1 MVSVEIRYYNFEN
14 VSHQKQLSRAASQKE
29 ILCEAAETLF
39 KELWDGRPVRLLGV
53 RTSKLVEEDAP
64 EQISLFDLDFQEDIK
79 KMEKKKKIQEA
90 LEKVRKKYGDD
101 IVKKGV

>member
-14 VSHQKQLSRAASQKE
+14 VSHQKQLSRASYQKE
-29 ILCEAAETLF
+29 ILCKAAETLF
-39 KELWDGRPVRLLGV
+39 RELWDGRPVRLLGV

-64 EQISLFDLDFQEDIK
+64 EQISLFDMDFQE
-79 KMEKKKKIQEA
+79 EKKKKIQEA
-90 LEKVRKKYGDD
+90 LEKVRKKYGED